1 MTGALLDA
9 AADMAAAYVH
19 IPFCGRVCPY
29 CDFNV
34 VAGKDHL
41 MDRYTEAVLA
51 EIGNT
56 AEWRTLDA
64 VSFGGGTPSRM
75 PPSHLYRITEA
86 IDDRFGLTG
95 AAEISLE
102 ANPEDWNPRLATG
115 LRDAGFTRVSF
126 GVQSFEPEILSSLGR
141 LHTPSQGVTA
151 VLEAVEV
158 GFSVNID
165 LIFGTP
171 GETLEQWMHTV
182 QAAIELGPDHLS
194 AYALTV
200 ERGTPLSRAV
210 SAGAPAPDEDLQ
222 AAEYEVVAE
231 LVGDLERYEVSNYAR
246 QGREC
251 VYNLITWAQGE
262 YVGFGAG
269 AHGHRDGV
277 RTRNIRRIDAYLDRV
292 ERGASPI
299 GGTERLDPWKREQE
313 RLVLGLRRTGGVI
326 AGRGGDAL
334 LDSARGRRLV
344 EAGVVARR
352 GDRIMVLRPLMT
364 DEVSRAVLALS
375 E

>member
-1 MTGALLDA
+1 
-9 AADMAAAYVH
+9 
-19 IPFCGRVCPY
+19 
-29 CDFNV
+29 
-34 VAGKDHL
+34 
-41 MDRYTEAVLA
+41 
-51 EIGNT
+51 
-56 AEWRTLDA
+56 
-64 VSFGGGTPSRM
+64 
-75 PPSHLYRITEA
+75 
-86 IDDRFGLTG
+86 
-95 AAEISLE
+95 
-102 ANPEDWNPRLATG
+102 
-115 LRDAGFTRVSF
+115 
-126 GVQSFEPEILSSLGR
+126 
-141 LHTPSQGVTA
+141 
-151 VLEAVEV
+151 
-158 GFSVNID
+158 
-165 LIFGTP
+165 
-171 GETLEQWMHTV
+171 
-182 QAAIELGPDHLS
+182 
-194 AYALTV
+194 
-200 ERGTPLSRAV
+200 LSRAV

-246 QGREC
+246 LGREC